1 MGHSQK
7 PLPHLILVFLIIST
21 FTVRSGG
28 EEGFISIII
37 SEKGLGFIKDLVINE
52 AVRSLTTLRLP
63 VIERS
68 IRIPLIGSVHATLS
82 NITISDIDVP
92 SSTIK
97 TGEEGVVMVASNVTV
112 NMSMDWRYSYAT
124 WLIPIE
130 VSDRG
135 SATIW
140 VDGMEVGVSVGMEI
154 QEGTLKLS
162 VKEFGCYLEDISIN
176 LEGGAS
182 WFYQGF
188 VDAFEAQIRSSVE
201 TTITNKVSEG
211 TMKLDSFL
219 QNLPKEVQVDD
230 VSALNVTLVNDPLL
244 GDSFI
249 GFEVNGLFTAK
260 DEATYFR
267 SFHTNFLSSISYD
280 GPSEMLVIS
289 LDEAVFNS
297 ASTIYFKAGLMHRV
311 VDKVPDQSYLN
322 TARWR
327 YIIPQLYKKYP
338 NDDMKL
344 NISLSSPPIMRI
356 TSHDIGATIYSDMT
370 VDVVDG
376 YETVSVACI
385 SIVATASGVL
395 EVSGNNLAGQAELD
409 DFSLELKWSNVGD
422 FHMTLIQSVMRALLK
437 TVVMPFL
444 NLHLKKG
451 FPLPIIHGFTIQNA
465 AIQYSNSKIMI
476 YSNVEYIDSF
486 HDHLKHPLA
495 LRA

>member
-21 FTVRSGG
+21 LAVRSGG

-37 SEKGLGFIKDLVINE
+37 SEKGLDFVKNLLINE

-82 NITISDIDVP
+82 NITISHIDVP

-97 TGEEGVVMVASNVTV
+97 TGEKGVVMVASNATV
-112 NMSMDWRYSYAT
+112 NISMDWRYSYAT

-130 VSDRG
+130 LTSFATG
-135 SATIW
+135 SGRW
-140 VDGMEVGVSVGMEI
+140 HGSWVSVGMEI

-188 VDAFEAQIRSSVE
+188 VDAFERQIRSSVE
-201 TTITNKVSEG
+201 TTIANKVSEG

-267 SFHTNFLSSISYD
+267 SFHTNFQSSISYD
-280 GPSEMLVIS
+280 EPSEMLAIS

-297 ASTIYFKAGLMHRV
+297 ASTIYFKAGLMNRV

-327 YIIPQLYKKYP
+327 YIIPQLYRKYP
-338 NDDMKL
+338 NADMKL

-409 DFSLELKWSNVGD
+409 DFSLKLKWSNVGD
-422 FHMTLIQSVMRALLK
+422 FHMTLIQC
-437 TVVMPFL
+437 L
-444 NLHLKKG
+444 NKDNENDFQLMLDNYMMDVTFSHRESSD
-451 FPLPIIHGFTIQNA
+451 IARH
-465 AIQYSNSKIMI
+465 
-476 YSNVEYIDSF
+476 
-486 HDHLKHPLA
+486 
-495 LRA
+495 